1 MGHSGYTVAEH
12 ALLRAEVAY
21 PFLLLLSYGI
31 IFALHSV
38 ITSRRQEDVEK
49 PSVTGPGGKP
59 LPLTRIKVEK
69 SAPQNTVVEDF
80 SRTSHLCF
88 RTGTAAVG
96 FTFLAHAVHVVLQ
109 CIAAQWEDV
118 QQYCNDELL
127 VSSLPREPRGPIVL
141 ILRRRCT

>member
-1 MGHSGYTVAEH
+1 MAREVALGHSGYTVAEH
-12 ALLRAEVAY
+12 ALVQAEVAY

-31 IFALHSV
+31 AFALHSV
-38 ITSRRQEDVEK
+38 IASRRQEDVEK

-69 SAPQNTVVEDF
+69 PAQRNPVCEEF
-80 SRTSHLCF
+80 SKVSHLSF
-88 RTGTAAVG
+88 KAATAAVTL
-96 FTFLAHAVHVVLQ
+96 TFLGHAVHVVLQ

-127 VSSLPREPRGPIVL
+127 VSSSPESLGVFSY
-141 ILRRRCT
+141 

>member
-1 MGHSGYTVAEH
+1 MAREVALGHSGYTAAEH
-12 ALLRAEVAY
+12 VLVRAEVAY

-31 IFALHSV
+31 TFALHSV
-38 ITSRRQEDVEK
+38 IASRRQEDVEK

-69 SAPQNTVVEDF
+69 SAPRNAVVQEF
-80 SRTSHLCF
+80 SKISHLCF
-88 RTGTAAVG
+88 KTGTAAVAL
-96 FTFLAHAVHVVLQ
+96 TFLAHAAHVVLQ

-127 VSSLPREPRGPIVL
+127 VSSSPESFGVFSY
-141 ILRRRCT
+141 

>member
-1 MGHSGYTVAEH
+1 MGHSGYTVAERS
-12 ALLRAEVAY
+12 LVRAEVAY

-31 IFALHSV
+31 AFALHSV
-38 ITSRRQEDVEK
+38 IASRRQEDVEK

-69 SAPQNTVVEDF
+69 SGSRTTPSQEF
-80 SRTSHLCF
+80 SRISNLSF
-88 RTGTAAVG
+88 KAGTAAVVL
-96 FTFLAHAVHVVLQ
+96 TFLAHVVHVVLQ

-127 VSSLPREPRGPIVL
+127 VSSSPESLGVFSY
-141 ILRRRCT
+141 